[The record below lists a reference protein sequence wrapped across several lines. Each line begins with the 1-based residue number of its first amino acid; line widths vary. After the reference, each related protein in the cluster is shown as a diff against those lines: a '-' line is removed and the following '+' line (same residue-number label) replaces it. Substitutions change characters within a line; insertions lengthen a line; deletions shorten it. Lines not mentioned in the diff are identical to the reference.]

1 MSQLFNY
8 ILQFAIDVLVADI
21 TMNHT
26 QTLALV
32 PNFTYHGEL
41 NKAIAVSYALRYTYP
56 MHFNVLENKYLL
68 LSGVIFLTITATAVG
83 IAPATTLYP
92 LWKFISWS
100 LFVDVAG
107 LQLSATAADKVGI
120 RYFLALVFYNM

>member
-8 ILQFAIDVLVADI
+8 ISQFARDVWVANI
-21 TMNHT
+21 TMKHT
-26 QTLALV
+26 QVQALV

-41 NKAIAVSYALRYTYP
+41 NKVIGASFLARYTDP
-56 MHFNVLENKYLL
+56 MHFTVLENKYLL

-120 RYFLALVFYNM
+120 SYFLALVFYNM